1 VGVASS
7 ETSLDKGSDKARYK
21 KFMMIDLIP
30 TPIPLWLQVGAIAG
44 WLGGVLL
51 LAEILRR
58 WRGESELVR
67 KVVHIGTGNILFLAW
82 GLEIPLWVCL
92 IACISFC
99 IIAYISYFQPI
110 LPMLNSVGRKT
121 LGVFY
126 YAVSI
131 TCLVTWF
138 WSINLPEYAVV
149 GVLVMA
155 WGDGLAALIGQ
166 RWGKH
171 RYEFKDNK
179 KSWEGSLAMLLVCY
193 IVTAFILAIAH
204 GFSLD
209 TWLIPL
215 PVAIAATTLEAI
227 SPGGTD
233 NLTVPL
239 VSGFLCYGLGILAS
253 MIG

>member
-1 VGVASS
+1 M
-7 ETSLDKGSDKARYK
+7 Y
-21 KFMMIDLIP
+21 DLIP
-30 TPIPLWLQVGAIAG
+30 SPIPLPIPLWLQVGAIAI

-58 WRGESELVR
+58 WKGESELVR

-82 GLEIPLWVCL
+82 GLNIPLWICL
-92 IACISFC
+92 IACVSFC
-99 IIAYISYFQPI
+99 IIAYISYQLPI

-138 WSINLPEYAVV
+138 WTIHLPEYAVV

-155 WGDGLAALIGQ
+155 WGDGLAALVGQ
-166 RWGKH
+166 RWGQH
-171 RYEFKDNK
+171 PYYFMDSK
-179 KSWEGSLAMLLVCY
+179 KTWEGSIAMLFVSY
-193 IVTAFILAIAH
+193 IVAVIVLAIAG
-204 GFSLD
+204 GFSLS
-209 TWLIPL
+209 TLLIPL
-215 PVAIAATTLEAI
+215 PVAIVATILEAI

-239 VSGFLCYGLGILAS
+239 VSGSLCYGLAVITGT
-253 MIG
+253 MVN

>member
-1 VGVASS
+1 
-7 ETSLDKGSDKARYK
+7 
-21 KFMMIDLIP
+21 MNDLFTFPIP
-30 TPIPLWLQVGAIAG
+30 LFPLWLQVGAIAG
-44 WLGGVLL
+44 WLGGVFL

-82 GLEIPLWVCL
+82 GLQIPLWVCL
-92 IACISFC
+92 IACISFS
-99 IIAYISYFQPI
+99 IIAYISYYQPI

-131 TCLVTWF
+131 TCLVGWF

-171 RYEFKDNK
+171 RYEFMDNK
-179 KSWEGSLAMLLVCY
+179 KSWEGSLAMLFIGYV
-193 IVTAFILAIAH
+193 VTGFILTMAN
-204 GFSLD
+204 GMSLS

-239 VSGFLCYGLGILAS
+239 VSGFLCYGLVEVVDIL
-253 MIG
+253 G